1 MRSRKDAT
9 GLDKRKCKTKKA
21 KRYGACV
28 HHLSPEENVENCSI
42 FPSLFCFCIMP
53 DQTNLLRLHFL
64 PTNQSFTHI
73 IQFDGK
79 SDYILLGGF
88 EWFGILLG

>member
-1 MRSRKDAT
+1 
-9 GLDKRKCKTKKA
+9 
-21 KRYGACV
+21 
-28 HHLSPEENVENCSI
+28 
-42 FPSLFCFCIMP
+42 MP